1 MSRRWV
7 IVIVVIILILVIY
20 PISRAIGNRGGTSD
34 LLAGEES
41 SQTDRSTGMVV
52 SVDPEDETMVVEV
65 SAKDSMFDEGDVVLD
80 CEEAEIDLTDFEPG
94 DEVVF
99 YYFLTDI
106 DGNNV
111 AARNVIK

>member
-1 MSRRWV
+1 MARRWV
-7 IVIVVIILILVIY
+7 IVIVVVVLILVIY
-20 PISRAIGNRGGTSD
+20 PISRAIGSRGGQSD
-34 LLAGEES
+34 LLVGEES
-41 SQTDRSTGMVV
+41 SQTDRSTGIVV

-65 SAKDSMFDEGDVVLD
+65 NAKDSMFDEGDVVLD
-80 CEEAEIDLTDFEPG
+80 CDEAEIDLDEFEPG

-111 AARNVIK
+111 SARNVIK